1 MLDIKLFREAPNL
14 IRESE
19 RKRFRDTSNVDKVI
33 KYDHEWREAIHEL
46 NMIRSKRNELSESFK
61 NARKEMSSGKEGGSA
76 EFEKIRTQSTE
87 LGKKIG
93 KLEPKVQ
100 ELLRKREEYRY
111 KVGNLLDESVPL
123 SESEEDNL
131 LIRKVGELPLFNYKP
146 CNHVDLIHSVDGV
159 NMEKASQIS
168 GSRSYYLKADL
179 VYLNLALMKFALDV
193 LVERG
198 FTPFQTPF
206 FIKHEVIKEA
216 AELAD
221 FEDMLYKV
229 EGEDLYLIAT
239 SEQTLAALH
248 RDEILDIET
257 LPRRYCGVSTCFRR
271 EAGSHG
277 RDTLGIFR
285 VHQFEKVEQFVF
297 CKAEDSGKIHEEL
310 IESAEII
317 YQKLKIPYRIV
328 SIVSSALNDNA
339 SLKYDLEAWF
349 PGSDTYRELVSCTN
363 CLDYQARKLNA
374 RYGVHGDSESRM
386 FCHTL
391 NSTAI
396 ATERTICCILENY
409 QQPDGTVKVPE
420 VLIPYMNGKT
430 VIGK

>member
-1 MLDIKLFREAPNL
+1 MIDIKLFRKNPEL

-19 RKRFRDTSNVDKVI
+19 RKRFRSIDNVDQVI
-33 KYDHEWREAIHEL
+33 KFDTKWRESVKEL
-46 NMIRSKRNELSESFK
+46 NSLRQKRNLISKSFK
-61 NARKEMSSGKEGGSA
+61 DAKKEGKK
-76 EFEKIRTQSTE
+76 EFEKMRDESKK
-87 LGKKIG
+87 LGKQIG
-93 KLEPKVQ
+93 LIETQIQ
-100 ELLRKREEYRY
+100 EFLKNREDYRY
-111 KVGNLLDESVPL
+111 KIGNLLDESVPL

-131 LIRKVGELPLFNYKP
+131 ILREVGELPSFNYKP
-146 CNHVDLIHSVDGV
+146 CNHVNLIHSVDGV
-159 NMEKASQIS
+159 NLEKASQIA
-168 GSRSYYLKADL
+168 GSRAYYLKADL

-206 FIKHEVIKEA
+206 FLKHEVVKEA

-221 FEDMLYKV
+221 FEEMLYKV
-229 EGEDLYLIAT
+229 EGEDLFLIAT

-248 RDEILDIET
+248 RDEILDERR
-257 LPRRYCGVSTCFRR
+257 LPLKYCGVSSCFRR

-277 RDTLGIFR
+277 IDTLGIFR

-297 CKAEDSGKIHEEL
+297 CTAEESKKIHEEL
-310 IESAEII
+310 IQNAELI
-317 YQKLKIPYRIV
+317 YQKLGIPYRVI

-339 SLKYDLEAWF
+339 SIKYDLEAWF
-349 PGSDTYRELVSCTN
+349 PGSGTYRELVSCTN
-363 CLDYQARKLNA
+363 CLDYQAHKLNT
-374 RYGVHGDSESRM
+374 RYGVHGDSESKK

-409 QQPDGTVKVPE
+409 QEPNGTVRIPE

-430 VIGK
+430 IIGKWK

>member
-1 MLDIKLFREAPNL
+1 MLDIKLFREKPDL

-19 RKRFRDTSNVDKVI
+19 RKRFRDTANVDKVI
-33 KYDHEWREAIHEL
+33 EYDIKWRETLQEL
-46 NMIRSKRNELSESFK
+46 NSLRRERNNLSKSFK
-61 NARKEMSSGKEGGSA
+61 EAKSQGKAKVE
-76 EFEKIRTQSTE
+76 EIKRQSKN
-87 LGKKIG
+87 LGDRIA
-93 KLEPKVQ
+93 KLGPQ
-100 ELLRKREEYRY
+100 IDDFLQKRDQYRY
-111 KVGNLLDESVPL
+111 EVGNLLDESVPL

-131 LIRKVGELPLFNYKP
+131 ILREVGELPSFNFEP
-146 CNHVDLIHSVDGV
+146 FNHVDLIRSVDGV
-159 NMEKASQIS
+159 NMEKASEIA

-179 VYLNLALMKFALDV
+179 VYLNLALMKFAIDMLA
-193 LVERG
+193 ERG

-206 FIKHEVIKEA
+206 FLKHEVVKEA

-229 EGEDLYLIAT
+229 EGEDLFMIAT

-248 RDEILDIET
+248 RNEILGEGT
-257 LPRRYCGVSTCFRR
+257 LPRRYCGVSSCFRR

-297 CKAEDSGKIHEEL
+297 CKAEESKSIHEEL
-310 IESAEII
+310 IKNAEII
-317 YQKLKIPYRIV
+317 YQKLEIPYRIV

-349 PGSDTYRELVSCTN
+349 PGSNTYRELVSCTN
-363 CLDYQARKLNA
+363 CLDYQARKLKA
-374 RYGVHGDSESRM
+374 RYGTHGDSGSIN
-386 FCHTL
+386 FCHTI

-409 QQPDGTVKVPE
+409 QQEDGTVKVPE
-420 VLIPYMNGKT
+420 VLVPYMNGKT
-430 VIGK
+430 VMGKWE